1 MVLISPQPIYIN
13 RLIFSGRL
21 PRYANL
27 CHNLTNL
34 VFVMPSLCFS
44 IHLRKPK
51 EIIKGQKMVNFAVL
65 CPSSTWWA
73 LVYCL
78 LLEFHRFRA
87 LGSHIF
93 RRGQAY
99 TLQLFFSSSFFSLH
113 KMDTWLDIYF
123 VLSKY
128 KLVTIFRPIS
138 GFWFYYQLSVGLVNF
153 VGTFLVHA
161 HVHKFLFCNIFWKSR
176 KKEDLDDNNGV
187 KM

>member
-1 MVLISPQPIYIN
+1 MVLISPQPICIN
-13 RLIFSGRL
+13 KLIFSGRL

-44 IHLRKPK
+44 IHLHKPK
-51 EIIKGQKMVNFAVL
+51 EIKKGQKMVNFAVL

-73 LVYCL
+73 LVYSL

-93 RRGQAY
+93 LRGQAY
-99 TLQLFFSSSFFSLH
+99 TLQHLLFFSSFFFH
-113 KMDTWLDIYF
+113 YIKWIPGWTF
-123 VLSKY
+123 VFSKY
-128 KLVTIFRPIS
+128 KLVTIFRPLS
-138 GFWFYYQLSVGLVNF
+138 DFWFYYQLSVGLVNF

-161 HVHKFLFCNIFWKSR
+161 HVHKFLFCDIFWKSR
-176 KKEDLDDNNGV
+176 KEEDLDDNNGV

>member
-1 MVLISPQPIYIN
+1 MESSEHNGAYLSQPICIN

-44 IHLRKPK
+44 IHLHKPK
-51 EIIKGQKMVNFAVL
+51 EIIKGQKMMNFAVL

-73 LVYCL
+73 LVYSL

-93 RRGQAY
+93 LRGQAS

-113 KMDTWLDIYF
+113 KMDTWLDICAF
-123 VLSKY
+123 
-128 KLVTIFRPIS
+128 
-138 GFWFYYQLSVGLVNF
+138 
-153 VGTFLVHA
+153 
-161 HVHKFLFCNIFWKSR
+161 
-176 KKEDLDDNNGV
+176 
-187 KM
+187 